1 MRYVQPFINLLIF
14 LLLAPLFEGL
24 LRKLTARIQ
33 SRQGPP
39 LVQPYY
45 DLLKLLGKQRLNSAG
60 TWPFR
65 FAPLLAFASIL
76 AVAAAIPFGFRAN
89 ALAGQL
95 DGILIVYLL
104 TLGGVAVLLGAL
116 ASRNTFGLIGA
127 SREMVT
133 MVMVEPVLAMT
144 LILGVVEPVLAM
156 TLILGAVKLKTLTLA
171 AAMPHAAGASYGVST
186 VLMLVVYLLALQA
199 FAGRQ
204 PFDIAEAEIELLD
217 GPMIEYS
224 GPDLALFKW
233 SAMMKRMFYAW
244 LFVSAFLPFLRAGF
258 YPLDLLLQLLAMAVI
273 FGLIGLVGATNP
285 RLRIDQAVRYYA
297 ILIVWALA
305 AVGLAVKGW

>member
-1 MRYVQPFINLLIF
+1 MRFICPLINILLF

-39 LVQPYY
+39 LNQPYY
-45 DLLKLLGKQRLNSAG
+45 DLIKLLGKESLNSAG

-65 FAPLLAFASIL
+65 LAPLLAFASIL
-76 AVAAAIPFGFRAN
+76 VVVAAVPFGFRLN
-89 ALAGQL
+89 ALAGRM

-104 TLGGVAVLLGAL
+104 TLGGVAVLMGAL
-116 ASRNTFGLIGA
+116 AGRNTFGMIGA

-133 MVMVEPVLAMT
+133 MIM
-144 LILGVVEPVLAM
+144 VEPVLAM

-171 AAMPHAAGASYGVST
+171 AAMPTASGAGYGLSS
-186 VLMLVVYLLALQA
+186 VLMLAVYLLALQA
-199 FAGRQ
+199 FVARQ
-204 PFDIAEAEIELLD
+204 PFDIAEAEVELLE

-224 GPDLALFKW
+224 GPNLALFKYA
-233 SAMMKRMFYAW
+233 AMMKRMFYAW
-244 LFVSAFLPFLRAGF
+244 LFVSAFVPVLRTGL
-258 YPLDLLLQLLAMAVI
+258 YPLDLVVQLLAMAVL
-273 FGLIGLVGATNP
+273 FAGIGLVGATNP

-297 ILIVWALA
+297 VLIVWALA

>member
-1 MRYVQPFINLLIF
+1 MRFIQPLINVLIF

-24 LRKLTARIQ
+24 LRRLTARVQ

-45 DLLKLLGKQRLNSAG
+45 DLLKLLGKERLNSAG

-65 FAPLLAFASIL
+65 LAPLLAFASIL
-76 AVAAAIPFGFRAN
+76 AVAAAVPLGFRTN
-89 ALAGQL
+89 ALAGGM
-95 DGILIVYLL
+95 DGILVVYLL
-104 TLGGVAVLLGAL
+104 TLGGVAVLMGAL
-116 ASRNTFGLIGA
+116 AGRNTFGMIGA

-133 MVMVEPVLAMT
+133 MIMVEPVLAMT
-144 LILGVVEPVLAM
+144 LV
-156 TLILGAVKLKTLTLA
+156 LGAVQLGTLTLA
-171 AAMPHAAGASYGVST
+171 AAMPGASGARFGLST
-186 VLMLVVYLLALQA
+186 GLMLAVYLLALQA

-204 PFDIAEAEIELLD
+204 PFDTAEAEVELLE

-233 SAMMKRMFYAW
+233 SAQMKRMFYAW
-244 LFVSAFLPFLRAGF
+244 LFVSAFLPFLRTGI
-258 YPLDLLLQLLAMAVI
+258 YPLDVLLQLLAMAVV
-273 FGLIGLVGATNP
+273 FGAIGLVGATNP
-285 RLRIDQAVRYYA
+285 RLRIDQAVKYYA
-297 ILIVWALA
+297 VLIVWALA